1 MLTSLNLTY
10 IDMIDG
16 VTGWGYGDQYVGYTQ
31 DGGQSWANVTP
42 GGGFPASTSLSG
54 AFLDALHGW
63 VLAPS
68 ADYSSGTIYRTQD
81 AGRTWQSAPVP
92 FAGATFD
99 FLDATLGWAMVGT
112 GAGAGSSAV
121 DIYQTADG
129 GSNWSRLYSLD
140 PSQSDAPGGLPFA
153 GSKNGIGFATSTRG
167 WVGGAEPMD
176 SYVWLFVTQDGGRTW
191 QHQDLALPA
200 GFENAMTSVDAPIFA
215 NTLEGVLPVQLFM
228 GDLVATVFYR
238 TSDGGLTWQATRPVT
253 LIGQFSVSSMSDFWV
268 WDGKTLV
275 ASYDGG
281 QTWQSIP
288 ANINLADALSQLD
301 FVAPAQ
307 GWALGMDANSASTL
321 YQTVDGGYTWTPPGG
336 QPLAAAPSPTAV
348 VTTAA
353 APTKTPP
360 PTAASNPGKRSGP
373 SVIAG
378 YVKDAPVIDGILDE
392 WTQER
397 YDVTAITFGKDNW
410 TGSSDLSG
418 KFMLAWDENN
428 LYVAARVY
436 DDVHVQNASG
446 EDLFKGD
453 SIEFLLDRNLSADF
467 YTRALSSD
475 DYQVGIS
482 SGAPADMSY
491 SDSQPVDPEAYL
503 WYPKASAGSL
513 ANVKIGV
520 FYTDDGYKIEA
531 AIPWSVLGVS
541 PNSGQ
546 NFGFAFSFSDND
558 NPDKDVQQTL
568 MTNAASRRLTD
579 PTTWGNLTLSK

>member
-1 MLTSLNLTY
+1 MEKTLARLAGMSLVLLLLSGCNLPGLSTPTPLATFVLPAETLSPVETVAPAQQLAPTPTSAPPTLVPTVAPPVQATPPTLPMLTSLNLRY

-31 DGGQSWANVTP
+31 DGGQSWVNITP

-54 AFLDALHGW
+54 AFLDAMHGW
-63 VLAPS
+63 VLAPV

-92 FAGATFD
+92 FAGASFD

-129 GSNWSRLYSLD
+129 GSSWSRLYSLD
-140 PSQSDAPGGLPFA
+140 PIPIGCTRGDCPLPDRKMASVLRLLRAA
-153 GSKNGIGFATSTRG
+153 GWEAQNPWMATSGSLLRRM
-167 WVGGAEPMD
+167 A
-176 SYVWLFVTQDGGRTW
+176 GRTW

-215 NTLEGVLPVQLFM
+215 NMLEGVLPVQLFA

-288 ANINLADALSQLD
+288 ANINLADNLSQLD

-321 YQTVDGGYTWTPPGG
+321 YQTVDGGYTWTLPGG

-348 VTTAA
+348 ITTAA
-353 APTKTPP
+353 APTITP
-360 PTAASNPGKRSGP
+360 ASNRGEQPGQTRRSQRDRRVRQGR
-373 SVIAG
+373 SRDRWRLGRVDTG
-378 YVKDAPVIDGILDE
+378 
-392 WTQER
+392 
-397 YDVTAITFGKDNW
+397 AI
-410 TGSSDLSG
+410 
-418 KFMLAWDENN
+418 
-428 LYVAARVY
+428 
-436 DDVHVQNASG
+436 
-446 EDLFKGD
+446 
-453 SIEFLLDRNLSADF
+453 
-467 YTRALSSD
+467 
-475 DYQVGIS
+475 
-482 SGAPADMSY
+482 
-491 SDSQPVDPEAYL
+491 
-503 WYPKASAGSL
+503 
-513 ANVKIGV
+513 
-520 FYTDDGYKIEA
+520 
-531 AIPWSVLGVS
+531 
-541 PNSGQ
+541 
-546 NFGFAFSFSDND
+546 
-558 NPDKDVQQTL
+558 
-568 MTNAASRRLTD
+568 
-579 PTTWGNLTLSK
+579 